1 MAMSKS
7 DIPQDNN
14 VFITSYLNKQR
25 PQTMMEALML
35 STSDVI
41 EESVEELQPL
51 REAVAMCIEQL
62 NEQDQFIVN
71 AINSEFIS
79 FDELGK
85 RLGVS
90 KPHAW
95 RLKNNAYARLQQLLT
110 MHPLIRKKVRM
121 VETWEQS
128 AAQWVMHI
136 ASLGTESKEV
146 DTEKLQ
152 RLITSGRICLFE
164 QNELPVS
171 LLWTEIAIQAVED
184 LRLNN
189 EWDSGEMATLLA
201 SKQHDYG
208 HGNIT
213 AFGMKGVLVR
223 LSDKVER
230 LINLKS
236 KQARNESAVDTLRDI
251 VGYCVIALMLHDDTF
266 NLELGSHGQ

>member
-1 MAMSKS
+1 
-7 DIPQDNN
+7 
-14 VFITSYLNKQR
+14 
-25 PQTMMEALML
+25 ML
-35 STSDVI
+35 STSDIV

-71 AINSEFIS
+71 AINSEFVS

-95 RLKNNAYARLQQLLT
+95 RLKNNAYAKLQQLLT

-121 VETWEQS
+121 VDTWEQS

-136 ASLGTESKEV
+136 ASLATQSKKA

-152 RLITSGRICLFE
+152 KLITSGRICLFD

-230 LINLKS
+230 LINLTTKN
-236 KQARNESAVDTLRDI
+236 ARNESISDTLRDI
-251 VGYCVIALMLHDDTF
+251 VGYCVIALMLHDETF
-266 NLELGSHGQ
+266 NLDLGDSYENRSDSDWV

>member
-1 MAMSKS
+1 
-7 DIPQDNN
+7 
-14 VFITSYLNKQR
+14 
-25 PQTMMEALML
+25 
-35 STSDVI
+35 
-41 EESVEELQPL
+41 
-51 REAVAMCIEQL
+51 
-62 NEQDQFIVN
+62 
-71 AINSEFIS
+71 
-79 FDELGK
+79 
-85 RLGVS
+85 
-90 KPHAW
+90 
-95 RLKNNAYARLQQLLT
+95 
-110 MHPLIRKKVRM
+110 
-121 VETWEQS
+121 
-128 AAQWVMHI
+128 MHI

-152 RLITSGRICLFE
+152 KLITSGRICLFE
-164 QNELPVS
+164 QNEAPVS

-236 KQARNESAVDTLRDI
+236 KKARNESAVDTLRDI
-251 VGYCVIALMLHDDTF
+251 VGYCVIALMLHDETF
-266 NLELGSHGQ
+266 NLELGSHG